1 MKRKFL
7 EDLGLEKDVID
18 KIMAENGADIEAE
31 KAKTT
36 KATTELEDAIKQLDT
51 ANNTIKD
58 LKKNNADNEELQQ
71 TIKEHEETIK
81 QMKKDHEAEIT
92 KLARES
98 INNELLSKYKAKNNK
113 AVMAL
118 VDGIEA
124 SDNETYRTLL
134 DSKLK
139 AISEADDTKF
149 MFGDLKV
156 EPHYEPAAGG
166 DPIGVN
172 PFAKETYNLTQ
183 QGKLLKENP
192 AQAKELMAAAGF
204 KL

>member
-7 EDLGLEKDVID
+7 EDLGLEKEVID
-18 KIMAENGADIEAE
+18 KIMNENGADIEAE

-36 KATTELEDAIKQLDT
+36 EVNTKLEDATKQLEE

-58 LKKNNADNEELQQ
+58 LKKNNLDNEELQKKVTDYEKQ
-71 TIKEHEETIK
+71 IEE
-81 QMKKDHEAEIT
+81 QKKKHNTEIV
-92 KLARES
+92 KLEREV

-118 VDGIEA
+118 VGEIEA
-124 SDNETYRTLL
+124 EDNDNYRELL

-139 AISEADDTKF
+139 ATSEADDTRF

-156 EPHYEPAAGG
+156 ETRYNPVAGNG
-166 DPIGVN
+166 DTTVT
-172 PFAKETYNLTQ
+172 KEQFQKMGYTERVALYN
-183 QGKLLKENP
+183 EN
-192 AQAKELMAAAGF
+192 KELYT
-204 KL
+204 KLSNE